1 MYLTGSNLLRV
12 IGDSSLPE
20 REGGGRVSSC
30 PLNNLSADAIDTPYR
45 RNYPDIIADA
55 YLAVGAGVAKEGKRR
70 FRLSPRPPFPGGSRM
85 YLTGGG
91 RVCGVGGEST
101 IIYCAAEVRGDI
113 MVVHELSFS
122 DVACG
127 VANGVAVLDDVLAL
141 GDITQGEL
149 MARRDSGQVLQ
160 GYGHRIRGIYL

>member
-55 YLAVGAGVAKEGKRR
+55 YLAVGAGVAKKE
-70 FRLSPRPPFPGGSRM
+70 RP
-85 YLTGGG
+85 L
-91 RVCGVGGEST
+91 
-101 IIYCAAEVRGDI
+101 
-113 MVVHELSFS
+113 
-122 DVACG
+122 
-127 VANGVAVLDDVLAL
+127 
-141 GDITQGEL
+141 
-149 MARRDSGQVLQ
+149 
-160 GYGHRIRGIYL
+160 